1 MFKIAADSS
10 SNVISMP
17 GTDYASVPLKIRA
30 EKEYVDD
37 ANLDVAGM
45 VADLR
50 VYKGKSGSSC
60 PNVGEWLEAF
70 GEAEEVFG
78 VTITK
83 HLSGSYNAARQAAES
98 YMEENPDR
106 KAFIFDSL
114 TAGPGL
120 MLIVEKIRA
129 CEAAGDDYETTRE
142 KVLDYHNHCHT
153 LVLLESMMNLARN
166 GRVPVAVAKIAGMLG
181 IRVVCSAEGGE
192 IAPLHKPRGAK
203 KAIGVLM
210 QEFKARGFVDGG
222 KVRIAHCFAEGQ
234 ANAFKEAV
242 LAQFPNAQ
250 IVIEP
255 TTALCSFYAEEG
267 GIIIGFEG
275 DFNEKNDNSKF

>member
-98 YMEENPDR
+98 YMEENPGR

-166 GRVPVAVAKIAGMLG
+166 GRVPVAVAKFAGMLG

-222 KVRIAHCFAEGQ
+222 KVRIAHCFAEEQ